1 MGKMIDSFYLKD
13 FLSFKEAQLE
23 FKSGLVVFT
32 GPSGSGKSILMR
44 SLLASVG
51 LDSVDAAVCES
62 CVQWEIDEEKFGIFN
77 EENNVFR
84 HVKKEKTSY
93 FINNQRISKSS
104 MELISSQHLRHLSL
118 KDYSDFEPNA
128 LISLVD
134 ERIASHDNEHT
145 GVVKQYSE
153 TFLQHK
159 KQCDEL
165 AKIEESEKKLSD
177 LKEFAQFEIAKID
190 AIKPIVGEDEEL
202 NSIKKQ
208 LSKKEKI
215 QEAIDKAQ
223 GIFAYEHHIANA
235 LSLLD
240 APTDFIDDAL
250 NELRALF
257 ENMSEKLEL
266 LEETSIETVL
276 DRLEQI
282 SELKRRYG
290 GIEEALEYR
299 NQKAIELESYQN
311 IEHSKNALEKEIGVL
326 AQKLEE
332 MGTTISS
339 KRHKE
344 IGVLLAGLNH
354 YLSLLYLRPC
364 VLEIQSCEPT
374 LLGYD
379 KVILGLEGTKLDKLS
394 SGEFNRLRLALL
406 ALKVETMNHAGG
418 VLMLDEID
426 ANLSGEESMSVA
438 RVLRHL
444 SSRYQI
450 FVISHQPQ
458 LTSMGDQHFLI
469 YKDDESRVMELDNAG
484 RIDEIAR
491 IISGD
496 GVSEEARGFA
506 KELFERVQK
515 EATV

>member
-1 MGKMIDSFYLKD
+1 MIDSFYLKD

-51 LDSVDAAVCES
+51 MDSVDAAVCES

-77 EENNVFR
+77 EENNIFR

-93 FINNQRISKSS
+93 FINNQRTSKAS
-104 MELISSQHLRHLSL
+104 MELISSQYLRHLSL

-128 LISLVD
+128 LISLID
-134 ERIASHDNEHT
+134 ERISLHDDEHIIA
-145 GVVKQYSE
+145 VNQYSE

-177 LKEFAQFEIAKID
+177 LIEFVQFEIAKID

-208 LSKKEKI
+208 LSRKEKI

-223 GIFAYEHHIANA
+223 GIFSYEHHVANA

-240 APTDFIDDAL
+240 IPADFIDDAL
-250 NELRALF
+250 NDLRGFF
-257 ENMSEKLEL
+257 ENATEKLEL
-266 LEETSIETVL
+266 LEEISIEAVL

-290 GIEEALEYR
+290 SIEETLEYR
-299 NQKAIELESYQN
+299 NQKVIELESYQN
-311 IEHSKNALEKEIGVL
+311 IEHSKITMQKEISIL
-326 AQKLEE
+326 AQRLED
-332 MGTTISS
+332 MGASISS

-344 IGVLLAGLNH
+344 MGIVLKGLNY

-364 VLEIQSCEPT
+364 VLEIQSCERT
-374 LLGYD
+374 LLGCD

-406 ALKVETMNHAGG
+406 ALKVETMSGSGG

-469 YKDDESRVMELDNAG
+469 YKDDESRVVELDNKG